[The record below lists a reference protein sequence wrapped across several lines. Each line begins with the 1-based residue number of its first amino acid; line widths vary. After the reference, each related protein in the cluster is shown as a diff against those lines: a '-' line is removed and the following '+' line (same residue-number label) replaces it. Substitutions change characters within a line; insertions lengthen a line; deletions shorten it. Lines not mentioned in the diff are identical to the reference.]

1 MCPPFESF
9 LGFCNFESCWV
20 HSRVQDDLDC
30 TQISNVRTFIK
41 ETIKE
46 NNESILLF
54 TTLTTSR
61 KTWFHSKITSPCKR
75 VANLNIFTLSCDVF
89 SINFKPRFR
98 YSDHLL
104 WWFRFLLLT
113 LNEDMKIKFRTGN
126 GFFLFSTVITQESTP
141 VFLCYLKISFSQY
154 YHWNFYG
161 LVNFELDTFNFVAI
175 VHGKK
180 LSSLLSMCCNC
191 NACSTWKFRTCVKW
205 QTTKEVQFVCKNW
218 PHSLLTFMSI
228 IRSLFI
234 VNLL

>member
-75 VANLNIFTLSCDVF
+75 VANLNIFTLICDVF

-98 YSDHLL
+98 YSNHLL

-180 LSSLLSMCCNC
+180 LSSLLCAVTATHAVPENFGHAWSGKQPKRYN
-191 NACSTWKFRTCVKW
+191 SFVK
-205 QTTKEVQFVCKNW
+205 TD
-218 PHSLLTFMSI
+218 LTPYLPSCQSFGLYS
-228 IRSLFI
+228 
-234 VNLL
+234 

>member
-20 HSRVQDDLDC
+20 HFRVQDDLDC

-141 VFLCYLKISFSQY
+141 VFFMLFENFIFSVLPLEFLWLSKFRTGYFQLCSYCTRKEI
-154 YHWNFYG
+154 
-161 LVNFELDTFNFVAI
+161 VVFV
-175 VHGKK
+175 
-180 LSSLLSMCCNC
+180 MCYNC
-191 NACSTWKFRTCVKW
+191 YACSTWKFRTCVKW